1 MQISNETGYM
11 SSLFFIQT
19 LTELCD
25 KVLKSEEKEKTLI
38 EGLQAINQELPAK
51 VYIPFLTESCRNYN
65 ILHIRVSEAKVF
77 CTKTRAPYLCVLEM
91 YRPEEIKFKNVDR
104 DNN

>member
-1 MQISNETGYM
+1 M

-38 EGLQAINQELPAK
+38 EGLQAIN
-51 VYIPFLTESCRNYN
+51 
-65 ILHIRVSEAKVF
+65 
-77 CTKTRAPYLCVLEM
+77 
-91 YRPEEIKFKNVDR
+91 
-104 DNN
+104 